1 MAMRTLMDST
11 TGRYRVTTESGS
23 QYIVDLDQ
31 NSLVRLRGAA
41 PPSALDD
48 DPFPSEPLRR
58 DGRPVTLVGIR
69 EATVGRSG
77 EFLVDL
83 EEPEVAATVR
93 ATTMITSIEQIESV
107 PS

>member
-31 NSLVRLRGAA
+31 NTLVRLRGAA

-48 DPFPSEPLRR
+48 DPFPSEPLRH
-58 DGRPVTLVGIR
+58 DGRPVTLVNIR
-69 EATVGRSG
+69 EATVGRSA

-83 EEPEVAATVR
+83 EEPDVAATMR
-93 ATTMITSIEQIESV
+93 ATTMITSIEQIEPVST
-107 PS
+107 